1 MLNKPITQRVKDK
14 FAELTQE
21 PLLNVGK
28 VSGGNSK
35 SCGCPS
41 GCNCGSPAKM
51 YGKSPSKKALV
62 GNQKN
67 LPKEIKDKI
76 LAAPGK
82 YGKSMA
88 KKKGCGSPAKIAPLA
103 AIAVKAAVPA
113 LIGGLFGKK
122 K

>member
-21 PLLNVGK
+21 PILNVGK
-28 VSGGNSK
+28 VSGENSK

-41 GCNCGSPAKM
+41 GCNCSSPAKM
-51 YGKSPSKKALV
+51 YGKS
-62 GNQKN
+62 
-67 LPKEIKDKI
+67 
-76 LAAPGK
+76 
-82 YGKSMA
+82 MA
-88 KKKGCGSPAKIAPLA
+88 KKKSCSSPAKIAPLA

>member
-14 FAELTQE
+14 FAELTQD

-28 VSGGNSK
+28 VSGGSSK
-35 SCGCPS
+35 KCGCSS

-51 YGKSPSKKALV
+51 YDKSPSKKALV
-62 GNQKN
+62 GKQKN

-88 KKKGCGSPAKIAPLA
+88 KKKGCKS
-103 AIAVKAAVPA
+103 
-113 LIGGLFGKK
+113 KK
-122 K
+122 Y

>member
-28 VSGGNSK
+28 VSGDSCK
-35 SCGCPS
+35 SCGS
-41 GCNCGSPAKM
+41 SPAKM
-51 YGKSPSKKALV
+51 YDKSPSKKALV

-88 KKKGCGSPAKIAPLA
+88 KKKGCKSPAKIAPLA
-103 AIAVKAAVPA
+103 AMAIKAAVPA
-113 LIGGLFGKK
+113 IVGGLFNKGK
-122 K
+122 

>member
-28 VSGGNSK
+28 VSGESSK
-35 SCGCPS
+35 KNCSS
-41 GCNCGSPAKM
+41 CGSPAKM

-88 KKKGCGSPAKIAPLA
+88 KKKGCKS
-103 AIAVKAAVPA
+103 
-113 LIGGLFGKK
+113 KK
-122 K
+122 Y